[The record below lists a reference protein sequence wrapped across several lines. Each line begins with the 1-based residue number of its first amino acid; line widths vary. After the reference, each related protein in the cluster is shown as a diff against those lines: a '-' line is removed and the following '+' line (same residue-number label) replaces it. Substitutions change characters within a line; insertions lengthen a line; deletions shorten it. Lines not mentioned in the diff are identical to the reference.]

1 MTRLACFLLIIAG
14 LLSTSCD
21 VIDEPL
27 KGGGPNPIDTNSIIQ
42 GDSLI
47 QTGRVV
53 LVEDFTGHR
62 CKNCPKAGKAI
73 KALDSLY
80 GLSVVGLAIHAGPS
94 NFTGVTT
101 DYPTDF
107 TTTTG
112 EDLATFFNIFALP
125 LGMVQRMDYPNS
137 QQKSYTAWTSLTA
150 GELALGTEAL
160 FQLKASFDS
169 LSDVAVLDVN
179 VSMSQASSHGIALA
193 IYLKES
199 GIIPPQLMPN
209 NTRNLT
215 YRHNNVYRAAPLGT
229 FGKSLSATSV
239 ASGDVFT
246 EKVTFTL
253 DPQWDASQC
262 HWVAILYDKDNY
274 KVMQAAELAI
284 RP

>member
-1 MTRLACFLLIIAG
+1 MIRLISFLFITVG

-21 VIDEPL
+21 VIDEPF
-27 KGGGPNPIDTNSIIQ
+27 KGGGPNPVDTNSIVQ

-62 CKNCPKAGKAI
+62 CKNCPKAGKVM

-80 GLSVVGLAIHAGPS
+80 GSSVVGLAIHAGPS
-94 NFTGVTT
+94 SFTGVTT

-107 TTTTG
+107 TTTSG
-112 EDLATFFNIFALP
+112 DELATFFNIFALP
-125 LGMVQRMDYPNS
+125 MGMVQRMDYPNS
-137 QQKSYTAWTSLTA
+137 QQKSYTAWTSLAA
-150 GELALGTEAL
+150 GELALTTEAL
-160 FQLKASFDS
+160 FQLKASFDT

-179 VSMSQASSHGIALA
+179 VSLSQASSHGIGLA

-199 GIIPPQLMPN
+199 GMVSPQLMPN
-209 NTRNLT
+209 NTRNVT
-215 YRHNNVYRAAPLGT
+215 YTHNNVFRAAPLGT
-229 FGKSLSATSV
+229 FGKSLSATAV

-246 EKVTFTL
+246 EQVTFTL
-253 DPQWDASQC
+253 DPQWDVAQC

-274 KVMQAAELAI
+274 KVMQAAELAV